1 MPSSHLLGDSVA
13 DEHFRRNAVHFR
25 RIRQL
30 ADGVSDDIERDRR
43 RRGKFCGKFCDG
55 GEMAEKDKVR
65 EHGRAHNALTRG
77 NMDVFAKVEQMWA
90 GERSLQVL
98 QHGLSPD
105 ARRLIELIL
114 HAEDDVFD
122 TEVTRELHDE
132 PNNAGKQLLPV
143 SPSKG
148 SYLSV
153 ENLFPS
159 NTHCNEIM
167 ITLFLFVN
175 RRRRVSE
182 AFL

>member
-1 MPSSHLLGDSVA
+1 
-13 DEHFRRNAVHFR
+13 
-25 RIRQL
+25 
-30 ADGVSDDIERDRR
+30 
-43 RRGKFCGKFCDG
+43 
-55 GEMAEKDKVR
+55 
-65 EHGRAHNALTRG
+65 
-77 NMDVFAKVEQMWA
+77 MDVFAKVEQMWA

-122 TEVTRELHDE
+122 TEVAHELHDE

-148 SYLSV
+148 SSLSV
-153 ENLFPS
+153 ETLLPS

-167 ITLFLFVN
+167 IPLFLFCEQATQSQ
-175 RRRRVSE
+175 RGVSLKAIWYTLYGFVSLLILPE
-182 AFL
+182 QCQHNHGSIRTVWRMSDPSSVSTTVQHGSGSVGTSQSR